1 MLKGFRYFIHRWVH
15 WEYWPDWLV
24 FVPIVPYYLY
34 LSAKARSLFFFS
46 SSNPTMEYGGMAGE
60 SKMDVYD
67 LIPSE
72 YLPKTILCKKDESLS
87 KIKAF
92 LIEEKINYPIFVKP
106 DKGGKGMG
114 VEIINKWEELE
125 KYAQEMPLDIICQ
138 EKIDFPNEVGIFY
151 IKYPNS
157 EHGIISG
164 MVGKKAVKVVG
175 DGQNTLE
182 ALILNNP
189 RFYFQKEYLFK
200 KFNHLLENV
209 IPRTE
214 EVMLST
220 IGNHARGSEFVDL
233 TSMVDEKLEQQ
244 IDSISNKIP
253 QFYFGRYDIKYNS
266 LEELSEGKNFKIIE
280 LNGAGSAPTHIYDP
294 NFSLLNAWKVL
305 TRHWKYLYDI
315 SIMNQQRGIGFMSFK
330 DGMRM
335 IKINNQVIELLEDY
349 QRKSWKSE

>member
-1 MLKGFRYFIHRWVH
+1 
-15 WEYWPDWLV
+15 
-24 FVPIVPYYLY
+24 
-34 LSAKARSLFFFS
+34 
-46 SSNPTMEYGGMAGE
+46 MEYGGMAGE

-151 IKYPNS
+151 IKYPDA
-157 EHGIISG
+157 EHGFISG

-175 DGQNTLE
+175 DGKSTLE
-182 ALILNNP
+182 ELIINNP

-233 TSMVDEKLEQQ
+233 TTMVDEKLERQ

-266 LEELSEGKNFKIIE
+266 LAELAEGKNFKIIE

-294 NFSLLNAWKVL
+294 NFGLFTAWKVL

-315 SIMNQQRGIGFMSFK
+315 SVMNQQRGIGFMSFR
-330 DGMRM
+330 DGMKM
-335 IKINNQVIELLEDY
+335 IKINNEVIQQLVDY
-349 QRKSWKSE
+349 QRKSLTSE

>member
-1 MLKGFRYFIHRWVH
+1 
-15 WEYWPDWLV
+15 
-24 FVPIVPYYLY
+24 
-34 LSAKARSLFFFS
+34 
-46 SSNPTMEYGGMAGE
+46 
-60 SKMDVYD
+60 
-67 LIPSE
+67 
-72 YLPKTILCKKDESLS
+72 
-87 KIKAF
+87 
-92 LIEEKINYPIFVKP
+92 
-106 DKGGKGMG
+106 MG

-209 IPRTE
+209 IPRKE

-233 TSMVDEKLEQQ
+233 TTMVDEKLERQ

-266 LEELSEGKNFKIIE
+266 LAELSEGKNFKIIE